1 MWFDSKKYTRKLNF
15 PVNFT
20 SPCQKYHPAT
30 HYCDCNLDIIFRFL
44 DPKNI
49 TLDTRIIEISHVDE
63 KIWKKVKTSIFGGGH
78 FEKIQYGCHQELIAP
93 GTPSK
98 IDQYDLP

>member
-20 SPCQKYHPAT
+20 SPCQKHHPAT
-30 HYCDCNLDIIFRFL
+30 TMIVIWTSYSDFL
-44 DPKNI
+44 TPKNI
-49 TLDTRIIEISHVDE
+49 TLDPRIIKISHVDQ
-63 KIWKKVKTSIFGGGH
+63 KIWKKVKTFIFGGSH
-78 FEKIQYGCHQELIAP
+78 FEKIQDGRHQELIAP

-98 IDQYDLP
+98 IDHYDLP